1 MSHIETYR
9 AEYLARKRRLYGN
22 TLANIVKRHEAPP
35 SPSVLAPDP
44 PLPPPPRPVSV
55 LESVITLSPVTRS
68 KPPVAAIVDLVAQAH
83 GLSSDDVLGKCR
95 VRLIANARTHAIAMI
110 SECRPE
116 LSTPWIGRYF
126 GYSDHSTVL
135 HHRQRWLE
143 VQKRVPDKAAAV
155 YAQLKS
161 WKADEEAAAA

>member
-9 AEYLARKRRLYGN
+9 AEYLARRHRLYGN
-22 TLANIVKRHEAPP
+22 SLVNIVKREVVPP
-35 SPSVLAPDP
+35 PAAAA
-44 PLPPPPRPVSV
+44 PPPPKPVSV
-55 LESVITLSPVTRS
+55 FESVITLSPVTVG
-68 KPPVAAIVDLVAQAH
+68 KPTVAAIVDLVAQAH
-83 GLSSDDVLGKCR
+83 GLTPDAVLGKCR
-95 VRLIANARTHAIAMI
+95 VRPIANARTHAIAMI

-143 VQKRVPDKAAAV
+143 VQKRVTDKAAAV
-155 YAQLKS
+155 YAQLKG
-161 WKADEEAAAA
+161 WNEDEEAAAA